1 MTQPNPHVAAMSP
14 YALADLGGAATI
26 SLAQNES
33 LFPPS
38 PTALKAGRDALAE
51 GVLYPDPDWV
61 KLRAAIAEVHD
72 LDPVTILC
80 GAGSMELI
88 GAIIHAYTGPGDAIL
103 GTQFGYAFVATA
115 AQQSQASYI
124 TAPEAGLSV
133 SVDAL
138 INAATPQTKLVFLC
152 NPGNPT
158 GTVVAETDMLRL
170 RASLADDVL
179 LVIDQAYAEFCNHE
193 QHRTEIFAL
202 PTKGNTIILR
212 TFSKAY
218 ALAGARVGWGV
229 FPLAV
234 AENVRKLLNPNN
246 ISGVSQAMAAA
257 AMTDQVYMG
266 DVVKRTAEIRDAF
279 IADCRTMGLTVQDSH
294 TNFALLQ
301 FAHENTATRI
311 DDALRAENLLLRGMG
326 GYGLS
331 HCLRATIGREEDMA
345 LAAEVLSNWSTS

>member
-14 YALADLGGAATI
+14 YALADLGGAAMI

-33 LFPPS
+33 VFPPS
-38 PTALKAGRDALAE
+38 PSALEAGQDALGE
-51 GVLYPDPDWV
+51 GALYPDPDWIA
-61 KLRAAIAEVHD
+61 LRAAIAAIHD
-72 LDPVTILC
+72 LDPATILC

-88 GAIIHAYTGPGDAIL
+88 GAIIHAFTGPGDAIL
-103 GTQFGYAFVATA
+103 GTQFGYAFVSTA

-138 INAATPQTKLVFLC
+138 LDAAQRNTKLIFLC

-158 GTVVAETDMLRL
+158 GTLIPTIDILQL

-179 LVIDQAYAEFCNHE
+179 LVVDQAYAEFCDHLHNPAD
-193 QHRTEIFAL
+193 IFAL
-202 PTKGNTIILR
+202 PSKGNTVVLR

-229 FPLAV
+229 FPPAI

-246 ISGVSQAMAAA
+246 IPDVSQAMAAA
-257 AMTDQVYMG
+257 AFADQAYMRNL
-266 DVVKRTAEIRDAF
+266 VVRTAEIRDAF
-279 IADCRTMGLTVQDSH
+279 IADCRAMGLTVQDGH

-301 FAHENTATRI
+301 LADKDTATRI
-311 DDALRAENLLLRGMG
+311 DAALRSENLLLRGMS
-326 GYGLS
+326 GYGLG
-331 HCLRATIGREEDMA
+331 HCLRATICDRPIMDRVVD
-345 LAAEVLSNWSTS
+345 VLKKEL